1 MNQLPKSSST
11 ALKEWA
17 VAVEA
22 MARGDQII
30 ILRKG
35 GIHRDDKEFRIV
47 HPEFL
52 FYPTYEHQR
61 SELIKPTYTRLL
73 EEVAG
78 EFPDPDNGVA
88 EFKYW
93 AYVTDKFELRDE
105 DELERIADN
114 HLWTKEYTSSRFNWR
129 PSQPLTVALLR
140 VYRLEYPASVPV
152 LPEFAGCKSWV
163 DLRSD
168 IELGYL
174 TPAMSDSEYE
184 KEAKY
189 VKGAL
194 ARSLTL
200 SD

>member
-1 MNQLPKSSST
+1 MNQLPKSSSI

-17 VAVEA
+17 VTVEA

-35 GIHRDDKEFRIV
+35 GIHQDDKEFRIV

-52 FYPTYEHQR
+52 FYPTYEHQK
-61 SELIKPTYTRLL
+61 SELIKPAYKNLL
-73 EEVAG
+73 EKVADEV
-78 EFPDPDNGVA
+78 PDDSVVK
-88 EFKYW
+88 FKHW

-114 HLWTKEYTSSRFNWR
+114 HLWTKEYASSRFNWR

-140 VYRLEYPASVPV
+140 VYRLEYPAFVPV
-152 LPEFAGCKSWV
+152 LPDFGGCKSWV
-163 DLRSD
+163 DLSSD

-174 TPAMSDSEYE
+174 TPTLSDSEYE
-184 KEAKY
+184 IEAKY
-189 VKGAL
+189 VRGVL
-194 ARSLTL
+194 AKSLI
-200 SD
+200 